1 MAKRKVCI
9 GAWDSP
15 APGYDRHLAR
25 AIGYERPGMSV
36 YYMIMGELMDRDVF
50 PELKFIFTPFRLQKF
65 ESREDA
71 EQKLRDA
78 FSHMTKKQEKLF
90 TQYIE
95 EHLFF
100 NPEKGRYYGRELDG
114 FWQFDHNDNSS
125 IAFISW
131 NMKTVYE

>member
-1 MAKRKVCI
+1 
-9 GAWDSP
+9 
-15 APGYDRHLAR
+15 
-25 AIGYERPGMSV
+25 
-36 YYMIMGELMDRDVF
+36 MGELMDRDVF

-71 EQKLRDA
+71 EKKLRAA
-78 FSHMTKKQEKLF
+78 FSHMTKKQEEQF

-131 NMKTVYE
+131 NIKTVYG